1 MSKKKSIIDEAIAEY
16 KLIEGALNSNSKEI
30 LRSVAKE
37 DITDALTESLRE
49 DDFDDEYEISDID
62 SEGGDTDALPVDG
75 MDSEMGGSEMGV
87 PGMEDSEMGGP
98 DLGADVDALPIGDSP
113 EMGGSEELGIDD
125 MGLDSVEGGLD
136 LGAEEGSV
144 DYEMDMTSASDED
157 VISLY
162 KKLSGEDEIEVV
174 SPSEVIIKDPVS
186 GSEYN
191 VKLGGGGSMLDQG
204 PMDMAGDLGG
214 EEPVD
219 DLGAEMG
226 GEELGPEMGA
236 EPEADIDISGDELGA
251 EAGEEEVGEPAA
263 EPEESEFD
271 AESDETEVPGGD
283 DDSDDDDDEL
293 GESVVYEVE
302 LSEDGDD
309 ITEDTLIGKTAN
321 GKPRTATSDVEQLG
335 GSLPTGDIE
344 GQTAEKDKEITG
356 DNLTGGFVEKA
367 NGSGDNH
374 ADHIMEKD
382 TIDNAATKDVNSK
395 GGTMPTGNIEGQK
408 APIVL
413 PEGEEDI
420 AESDEITEEVVEEDA
435 VEEQIAVGM
444 AQQFRQEGTGADKL
458 GQPKGA
464 GAKAYANESVKLKE
478 AANKYNKLLA
488 EAIKIKEESDKIKE
502 SLVGFRKMLGETAVF
517 NSNLTYVTKLFLEH
531 STTSSEKK
539 VILNRFDDE
548 VGTIEESKK
557 LYKAIVSELGNKK
570 PMVEA
575 VENRIVSEQSTSQS
589 TQLNETRAYVDPSQS
604 RIMDLINR
612 TKR

>member
-1 MSKKKSIIDEAIAEY
+1 MNRKDSIIEEAIKEY

-30 LRSVAKE
+30 LRAVAKE
-37 DITDALTESLRE
+37 DITDALNESLRE
-49 DDFDDEYEISDID
+49 DDFEDEYEISDID
-62 SEGGDTDALPVDG
+62 SEGGDIDALPVDG
-75 MDSEMGGSEMGV
+75 TE
-87 PGMEDSEMGGP
+87 PGMEDSEMGALDMG
-98 DLGADVDALPIGDSP
+98 DDVDALPVGDSP
-113 EMGGSEELGIDD
+113 ELGGSEELGIDD

-144 DYEMDMTSASDED
+144 DYEMDMTNSSDED
-157 VISLY
+157 VISVY

-191 VKLGGGGSMLDQG
+191 VKLGGGSMLDQG
-204 PMDMAGDLGG
+204 PMDMAGELGG

-219 DLGAEMG
+219 DFGGELGAEV
-226 GEELGPEMGA
+226 GE
-236 EPEADIDISGDELGA
+236 EPEADFDISGDELGA
-251 EAGEEEVGEPAA
+251 DAGGEEVGEPAA
-263 EPEESEFD
+263 EPEEAEFNAD
-271 AESDETEVPGGD
+271 SDETEVPVGD
-283 DDSDDDDDEL
+283 DNADDEDDDEL

-309 ITEDTLIGKTAN
+309 ITEDTIIGKTAN
-321 GKPRTATSDVEQLG
+321 GKPRTATSDVSMGKEAKAPNSGDIDGQTAPEDSDSGDNLEGGFDDNAQNGTGDNHANHIMEDETINDAATKDVVSKG
-335 GSLPTGDIE
+335 GSLPSGNIE
-344 GQTAEKDKEITG
+344 GQTA
-356 DNLTGGFVEKA
+356 
-367 NGSGDNH
+367 
-374 ADHIMEKD
+374 
-382 TIDNAATKDVNSK
+382 
-395 GGTMPTGNIEGQK
+395 
-408 APIVL
+408 PIVV
-413 PEGEEDI
+413 EDDSEI
-420 AESDEITEEVVEEDA
+420 NEDESEITEEVVEEDA

-444 AQQFRQEGTGADKL
+444 AQQFKQEGTGADKL

-464 GAKAYANESVKLKE
+464 GAKAYTNESVKLKE
-478 AANKYNKLLA
+478 AANKYNKLLT

-548 VGTIEESKK
+548 VSTIGESKK
-557 LYKAIVSELGNKK
+557 LYKSIVSELGNKK
-570 PMVEA
+570 PMVES
-575 VENRIVSEQSTSQS
+575 VESRIMSEQSTSQS
-589 TQLNETRAYVDPSQS
+589 TQLNETRTYVDPAQS